1 MKEKGNKKDQGA
13 EEITKAELYFLLQEE
28 LKGYFKMMKLAQQKV
43 LDEDISKYPILVIH
57 QEEIQIG
64 IELANRNKV
73 NGNWSVHLSTLEEFV
88 SKNLINDQ
96 KLQDF
101 KGTFKNPEFYFCFF
115 VLSEL
120 GAEFIFMPHPD

>member
-1 MKEKGNKKDQGA
+1 MKEKK
-13 EEITKAELYFLLQEE
+13 EEITKAELYFLLQDE
-28 LKGYFKMMKLAQQKV
+28 LKSYFKMMRLAQQKV
-43 LDEDISKYPILVIH
+43 LEEDISKYPILVIH

-73 NGNWSVHLSTLEEFV
+73 KGNFV
-88 SKNLINDQ
+88 TKNLITEK

-120 GAEFIFMPHPD
+120 GAEFIFMPHPE